1 LECQSLLEQREDSV
15 SGEERQKT
23 RILLADG
30 HYIVRQGI
38 RRIFEAEPDLEVVGE
53 ASDGKEA
60 VRLVRQLRPD
70 LVLMEAQISKQ
81 DSVETTKQLK
91 AEHPEG
97 RVLILTAS
105 EEDEYIIGLIA
116 AGASGYLLKSASAE
130 ELVQAIRSVRAGDF
144 VCGEGLAHKLF
155 KRASRLPISV
165 NPAEHLTCRELEVL
179 KLTANGMTNQAI
191 ASSLGIGERT
201 VRQHLMNIYGKM
213 GVTSR
218 TEAVSK
224 ALKEGW
230 IAFDSD

>member
-1 LECQSLLEQREDSV
+1 M

-38 RRIFEAEPDLEVVGE
+38 RRIFEAEPDMEVVGE

-60 VRLVRQLRPD
+60 VKLAHQLKPD
-70 LVLMEAQISKQ
+70 VVLMEAQISKL
-81 DSVETTKQLK
+81 DSIEVTKQVK
-91 AEHPEG
+91 AGHPEG

-116 AGASGYLLKSASAE
+116 SGASGYLLKSACGE

-144 VCGEGLAHKLF
+144 VCGEALAQRLF
-155 KRASRLPISV
+155 KRASRLPVAV
-165 NPAEHLTCRELEVL
+165 NPAEHLTSRELEVL
-179 KLTANGMTNQAI
+179 KLTADGMTNQAI
-191 ASSLGIGERT
+191 ASHLGIGERT
-201 VRQHLMNIYGKM
+201 VRQHLMNIYSKA
-213 GVTSR
+213 GVSSR

-224 ALKEGW
+224 ALREGW
-230 IAFDSD
+230 IHLQSD